1 MSYFDFVIRK
11 EQVLLRNTYS
21 NEDLQKS
28 TNLKTLESFHLAF
41 QKILKVMIFM
51 ENHLH
56 NCESYENIYN
66 DKLKDFLEENCQAY
80 SNDIRMFIEETKMIE
95 KKNSTTKI
103 PKFALQIYAFVYD
116 IIMKFPFCNFS
127 FETVITQGLF

>member
-28 TNLKTLESFHLAF
+28 TNLKNLESFHLAF
-41 QKILKVMIFM
+41 QKILKIMIFM

-66 DKLKDFLEENCQAY
+66 DELKGFFEENCQAY

>member
-28 TNLKTLESFHLAF
+28 TNLKNLESFHLAF
-41 QKILKVMIFM
+41 QKILKIMIFM

-66 DKLKDFLEENCQAY
+66 DELKGFLEENCQAY

>member
-1 MSYFDFVIRK
+1 
-11 EQVLLRNTYS
+11 
-21 NEDLQKS
+21 
-28 TNLKTLESFHLAF
+28 
-41 QKILKVMIFM
+41 MIFM

-66 DKLKDFLEENCQAY
+66 DELKGFLEEICQAY

>member
-28 TNLKTLESFHLAF
+28 TNLKNLESFHLAF
-41 QKILKVMIFM
+41 QKILKIMIFM

-66 DKLKDFLEENCQAY
+66 DELKGFLEENCQAY

-95 KKNSTTKI
+95 KKKLNYKNSKVCLTDI
-103 PKFALQIYAFVYD
+103 CICLRYYNEISILQF
-116 IIMKFPFCNFS
+116 
-127 FETVITQGLF
+127 

>member
-28 TNLKTLESFHLAF
+28 TNLKNLESFHLAF
-41 QKILKVMIFM
+41 QKILKIMIFM

-66 DKLKDFLEENCQAY
+66 DELKGFLEENCQAY

-95 KKNSTTKI
+95 KKSTTKI

>member
-28 TNLKTLESFHLAF
+28 TNLKNLESFHLAF
-41 QKILKVMIFM
+41 QKILKIMIFM

-66 DKLKDFLEENCQAY
+66 DELKGFLEENCQAY

-95 KKNSTTKI
+95 KKNSLQ
-103 PKFALQIYAFVYD
+103 KFQSLPYRY
-116 IIMKFPFCNFS
+116 MH
-127 FETVITQGLF
+127 LFTIL

>member
-28 TNLKTLESFHLAF
+28 TNLKNLESFHLAF
-41 QKILKVMIFM
+41 QKILKIMIFM

-66 DKLKDFLEENCQAY
+66 DELKGFLEEICQAY

-103 PKFALQIYAFVYD
+103 PKFALQIYAFFYD
-116 IIMKFPFCNFS
+116 IIMKFLFCNFS